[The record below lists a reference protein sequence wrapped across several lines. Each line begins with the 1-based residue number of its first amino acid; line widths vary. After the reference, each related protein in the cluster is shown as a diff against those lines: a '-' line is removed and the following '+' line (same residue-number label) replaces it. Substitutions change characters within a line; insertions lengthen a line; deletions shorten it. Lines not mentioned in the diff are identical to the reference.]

1 MPPNEDNKEDIF
13 KKIKEKTLE
22 RLNLQIENLSS
33 ETDEL
38 ALEKKEKRS
47 AILNE
52 TNQTHFNLN
61 NQPEKAYVLCLV
73 LRLKNKENYKLFSEV
88 RHTHGLPF
96 RIFRSIGFI
105 LLSLITLGIFFIR
118 FLYDWHKKTGSLN
131 FLKSRSQAIIDQLEA
146 SVRKEDPA
154 ALNSILDENDKASE
168 SKAAPVEPENTID
181 ENDKA
186 SKLKAKHIA
195 NLEKIE
201 KAISDF
207 KTLCDESNSK
217 LDFNDENLSKLSEL
231 YETHTV
237 ENFITNFKK
246 LTIEKS
252 NQNFKKFYTI
262 VKNLESFSLPEDN
275 LLLFA
280 VTNTKYSKNIE
291 NIFLLAQAL
300 LIKIPTFDI
309 ALLTEESVLHL
320 IYTKRDSH
328 KNIDIEKISET
339 LERVYKKDPENIKK
353 KETLLEEYDKPIS
366 SPASSSSEKAQVTP
380 LSSSASPSTE
390 TLTASSSS
398 SSLIAPATVEQSTST
413 TNYLVAQRTLLQ
425 LEKITEPE
433 YLNYNPKEEPAI
445 HDNAIILKAID
456 TLLKANDSELI
467 TPEMINFLYKH
478 IKQTPAIEEINLQK
492 LIELHQ
498 IAKNS
503 YIIRCILSPDKNEI
517 INLKNIEGLVDNIL
531 MLHRLPYPHDI
542 FNQENLSKIFN
553 MNSKR
558 EERGNLFL
566 F

>member
-38 ALEKKEKRS
+38 ALEKKEKLS

-154 ALNSILDENDKASE
+154 ALNSIL
-168 SKAAPVEPENTID
+168 D

-320 IYTKRDSH
+320 IYTKRD
-328 KNIDIEKISET
+328 
-339 LERVYKKDPENIKK
+339 
-353 KETLLEEYDKPIS
+353 
-366 SPASSSSEKAQVTP
+366 
-380 LSSSASPSTE
+380 
-390 TLTASSSS
+390 
-398 SSLIAPATVEQSTST
+398 
-413 TNYLVAQRTLLQ
+413 
-425 LEKITEPE
+425 
-433 YLNYNPKEEPAI
+433 
-445 HDNAIILKAID
+445 
-456 TLLKANDSELI
+456 
-467 TPEMINFLYKH
+467 
-478 IKQTPAIEEINLQK
+478 
-492 LIELHQ
+492 
-498 IAKNS
+498 
-503 YIIRCILSPDKNEI
+503 
-517 INLKNIEGLVDNIL
+517 
-531 MLHRLPYPHDI
+531 
-542 FNQENLSKIFN
+542 
-553 MNSKR
+553 
-558 EERGNLFL
+558 
-566 F
+566 